1 MPRSV
6 PHFKIICSI
15 MNHPKTAALFG
26 DNDALAMYVRLG
38 VLAIER
44 FADRT
49 DDSFM
54 IHDRELSLITGR
66 RRADI
71 SRKSLRHLADISP
84 ISVERLGDVWRITF
98 PNLARRQGFMSKN
111 GEKHAPPSSSPSNS
125 TSSSEKKEKEK
136 DSSPVPGSLGLVVQ
150 ESQSP
155 IEKLWNDVNSTL
167 QAYMPRNTGL
177 TLSDARRKRML
188 KVEKDFGDGSA
199 VAALNGYAAIH
210 LTKAPDGDFDP
221 PRNFNPE
228 TCWGP
233 KKIAKYIDADRVA
246 RDSGLIPPYG
256 PPSPLD
262 TKRTQISQ
270 ILEHVGNI

>member
-1 MPRSV
+1 
-6 PHFKIICSI
+6 

-98 PNLARRQGFMSKN
+98 PNLSKRQGFGRKN
-111 GEKHAPPSSSPSNS
+111 GKVSSPPSSSASNS
-125 TSSSEKKEKEK
+125 SSPSDKKEKERPPLRSGDVPEPSQPDLLG
-136 DSSPVPGSLGLVVQ
+136 DSEIPGPG
-150 ESQSP
+150 
-155 IEKLWNDVNSTL
+155 
-167 QAYMPRNTGL
+167 
-177 TLSDARRKRML
+177 RMGNLL
-188 KVEKDFGDGSA
+188 KG
-199 VAALNGYAAIH
+199 
-210 LTKAPDGDFDP
+210 DP
-221 PRNFNPE
+221 PPRLDGTCPIDKREWLSENWPLIWNEVEGDLDPKATDKQRN
-228 TCWGP
+228 
-233 KKIAKYIDADRVA
+233 AKLTALTHRYWNHRKPTPPNGNGQTEFKTFEE
-246 RDSGLIPPYG
+246 RDEERRL
-256 PPSPLD
+256 
-262 TKRTQISQ
+262 KRRAEF
-270 ILEHVGNI
+270 LAEEPH